1 VGFKCSLDAVICG
14 VEIDAVI
21 CGVDLVAIN
30 HGVEMSA
37 RSAATSNRSP
47 KLDAV
52 DHGVNTCNNDAAK
65 HGVDP

>member
-1 VGFKCSLDAVICG
+1 MIHG
-14 VEIDAVI
+14 VE
-21 CGVDLVAIN
+21 LVAIN

-52 DHGVNTCNNDAAK
+52 DHGVDTCNNDSVK